1 MMTQTELQL
10 PEVWAAGHVTLRGDR
25 SRETDNNN
33 NNNNNNNNKG
43 RRRKNV
49 SESGSTK
56 WFLVVKG
63 GVSEGVLEAYNGAWI
78 KGAPFCWPP
87 KVTDCSK
94 LVSTRGV

>member
-33 NNNNNNNNKG
+33 NNNNKG

-56 WFLVVKG
+56 WFLVIKG

-78 KGAPFCWPP
+78 KGPLFVGHQ
-87 KVTDCSK
+87 K
-94 LVSTRGV
+94 